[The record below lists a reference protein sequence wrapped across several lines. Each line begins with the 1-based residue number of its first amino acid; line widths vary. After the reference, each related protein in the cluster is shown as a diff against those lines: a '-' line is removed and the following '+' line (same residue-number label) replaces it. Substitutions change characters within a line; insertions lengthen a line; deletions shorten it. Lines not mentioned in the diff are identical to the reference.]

1 MKSCRICGTEN
12 EDTNK
17 FCPECGASFEL
28 PPFVYEEETVSS
40 GYVPPP
46 MERHYPMKWH
56 KFLMIVWFYGGFLG
70 IVRGLLIV
78 SGIIYHLYGMDPV
91 IVYKFHPMLEYVDLI
106 YGIVS
111 VALSTY
117 QIIMANRLHLF
128 CKNGPLLMIIFLI
141 LSITSSFFYLI
152 ASNAAIGRISITLVH
167 DFLLTAAF
175 IPYMIINIIYY
186 QKRQDL
192 FVN

>member
-17 FCPECGASFEL
+17 FCPECGVSFEL

>member
-17 FCPECGASFEL
+17 FCTECGASFEL

-46 MERHYPMKWH
+46 MKWH

-70 IVRGLLIV
+70 IVRGLIIV

-91 IVYKFHPMLEYVDLI
+91 IVYKFHPILEYVDLI

-117 QIIMANRLHLF
+117 QIIMVNRLHLF

-141 LSITSSFFYLI
+141 LSIASSFFYLI

>member
-28 PPFVYEEETVSS
+28 LPFVYEEETVSS

-91 IVYKFHPMLEYVDLI
+91 IVYKFHPKLEYVDLI

>member
-91 IVYKFHPMLEYVDLI
+91 IVYKFHPKLEYVDLI

-152 ASNAAIGRISITLVH
+152 ASNAAIGRISITIVH
-167 DFLLTAAF
+167 DFLLTAAL

>member
-1 MKSCRICGTEN
+1 MKSCRICRTEN

-17 FCPECGASFEL
+17 FCTECGASFEL

-40 GYVPPP
+40 GYIPP
-46 MERHYPMKWH
+46 PMKWH

-70 IVRGLLIV
+70 IVRGLIIV

>member
-28 PPFVYEEETVSS
+28 LPFVYEEETVSS

-78 SGIIYHLYGMDPV
+78 SGI
-91 IVYKFHPMLEYVDLI
+91 
-106 YGIVS
+106 
-111 VALSTY
+111 
-117 QIIMANRLHLF
+117 
-128 CKNGPLLMIIFLI
+128 
-141 LSITSSFFYLI
+141 
-152 ASNAAIGRISITLVH
+152 
-167 DFLLTAAF
+167 
-175 IPYMIINIIYY
+175 
-186 QKRQDL
+186 
-192 FVN
+192 